1 MQKMLESNKYN
12 AGCMEI
18 NHPAKGNALKVN
30 PLLNV
35 TKDWT
40 DSVKER
46 YEKRI
51 LDFDGEQQWLKNGYE
66 QHIKI
71 L

>member
-1 MQKMLESNKYN
+1 MQQLKKTQVDKDRLQEKMQKMLESNKYN

-30 PLLNV
+30 PLLSV

-46 YEKRI
+46 YEQRV
-51 LDFDGEQQWLKNGYE
+51 L
-66 QHIKI
+66 
-71 L
+71 